1 MSEVIRNSEILC
13 IRRIRDSAKELE
25 LNELESEE
33 MNLYMSKELL
43 HERYRD
49 EREMKSVEECI
60 GRVCK
65 KEVCEKVWRVLEDR
79 NT

>member
-1 MSEVIRNSEILC
+1 MC
-13 IRRIRDSAKELE
+13 IRRVRDQENAKELE
-25 LNELESEE
+25 LNEFEFEE

-43 HERYRD
+43 HDRYRD
-49 EREMKSVEECI
+49 EREMRSVKECI